1 MKKALLWVMILLLCV
16 CAAAC
21 TEKSD
26 NTIQEDEL
34 PTDIEPTPEHE
45 PEMDV
50 LVGEVFE
57 EVSFLYTD
65 SELDMVL
72 VIDSSKWAYTKE
84 LLPGSVFFYP
94 QDTGSQT
101 SPYGFAISTHE
112 KTDAPLSDAWE
123 TAKPGIEAETT
134 GFEWIQD
141 EPVNVGIYMGERYH
155 FWGEGIK
162 GDYIIWETQN
172 LLYTCCLTAQEADYN
187 HYIGLLLDSLE
198 TFYVISEMPYG

>member
-1 MKKALLWVMILLLCV
+1 MILLLCV
-16 CAAAC
+16 CAVAC

-26 NTIQEDEL
+26 NTNQEDEL
-34 PTDIEPTPEHE
+34 LEEIEPTPEHE
-45 PEMDV
+45 PQMNV
-50 LVGEVFE
+50 PVGEVFE

-94 QDTGSQT
+94 QDTGSET
-101 SPYGFAISTHE
+101 SPYGFTISAHE
-112 KTDAPLSDAWE
+112 KADAPLSDAWE
-123 TAKPGIEAETT
+123 TARPGIEAIAT
-134 GFEWIQD
+134 GFVWIQD
-141 EPVNVGIYMGERYH
+141 EPVNVGIYVGERYQ

-162 GDYIIWETQN
+162 GDYIIWETQS
-172 LLYTCCLTAQEADYN
+172 LLYTCSFTAQDSNYNDYL
-187 HYIGLLLDSLE
+187 GLLLDSLE

>member
-1 MKKALLWVMILLLCV
+1 MKKALLWVLILLLCV

-21 TEKSD
+21 TEKSE
-26 NTIQEDEL
+26 NTNQEDPL
-34 PTDIEPTPEHE
+34 PTDTEPTPVHE
-45 PEMDV
+45 PQMNV
-50 LVGEVFE
+50 PVGEVFD
-57 EVSFLYTD
+57 EVSFLYID

-84 LLPGSVFFYP
+84 LMPASVFFYP
-94 QDTGSQT
+94 QNTGSET
-101 SPYGFAISTHE
+101 SPYGFLISAQE
-112 KTDAPLSDAWE
+112 KADAPLSDAFE
-123 TAKPGIEAETT
+123 AARPGIEAMAA

-172 LLYTCCLTAQEADYN
+172 LLYTCSLTAQDADYN
-187 HYIGLLLDSLE
+187 SYIGLLLDSLE